1 MTDLHAIREAAAGMS
16 APELAEVQAEFA
28 RQFKR
33 GPIAPGSDDELPDP
47 ADAAPRPVSQ
57 TTGD

>member
-1 MTDLHAIREAAAGMS
+1 MTDLHALFAAVEGMS
-16 APELAEVQAEFA
+16 APELDQVRQEFA

-33 GPIAPGSDDELPDP
+33 KPIAPGSDDELPDP
-47 ADAAPRPVSQ
+47 TDRAPRPVSQ

>member
-1 MTDLHAIREAAAGMS
+1 MTDLHAIREAAEGLS
-16 APELAEVQAEFA
+16 APELAKVREELA

-33 GPIAPGSDDELPDP
+33 VPIAPGSDDELPDP
-47 ADAAPRPVSQ
+47 ADQVRRPVSQ